1 MGKDH
6 PTSQPK
12 LGQRLY
18 DIRLERGYTQ
28 LELREKSHVSVRT
41 IQRIESGAVTPRI
54 VTVKILLEAL
64 GEDVEAWFSNRSKY
78 EDRSPLGVLQR
89 ALLLKADES
98 ALREAMA
105 PAWMAGIVYLLMV
118 LLEEGLAAFSEYL
131 NDDYWLFGS
140 LIITKLLAA
149 VSYFLFTRGLLS
161 LSLLFEN
168 YVLKIACYLSMLFVP
183 VLYLSEVIII
193 GFTQRIDG
201 LVDTFRAISVIPL
214 GAISIIL
221 GIGLRRLQDGMGR
234 LARVAGNLELV
245 FGISYLSLIFSFIGF
260 LLLIPLLVVEVVLL
274 AKADQL
280 GQEGKI

>member
-6 PTSQPK
+6 PISQPK

-18 DIRLERGYTQ
+18 DIRMERGYTQ

-41 IQRIESGAVTPRI
+41 IQRIESGAVTPRT
-54 VTVKILLEAL
+54 VTIKILLEAL
-64 GEDVEAWFSNRSKY
+64 GEDLEAWYSTRSSHQ
-78 EDRSPLGVLQR
+78 DRLSLVR
-89 ALLLKADES
+89 IKNLLLFKADES

-140 LIITKLLAA
+140 LIIIKLLAA
-149 VSYFLFTRGLLS
+149 VSFFLFTRGLLS

-183 VLYLSEVIII
+183 AMYLSEVIII
-193 GFTQRIDG
+193 SLTQRMDG

-234 LARVAGNLELV
+234 LAKVAGNLELV
-245 FGISYLSLIFSFIGF
+245 FGISYLSLVFSFVGF

-274 AKADQL
+274 AKADDLVRNEQ
-280 GQEGKI
+280 I